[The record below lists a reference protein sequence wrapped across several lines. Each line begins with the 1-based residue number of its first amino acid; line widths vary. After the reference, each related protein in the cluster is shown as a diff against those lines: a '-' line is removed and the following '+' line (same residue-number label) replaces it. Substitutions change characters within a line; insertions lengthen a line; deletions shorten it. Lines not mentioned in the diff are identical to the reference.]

1 MKQIKA
7 ANPQITIDVPSKL
20 VFASVDELFH

>member
-7 ANPQITIDVPSKL
+7 ANATG
-20 VFASVDELFH
+20 